1 VKRRGVGNAA
11 RRQLEQ
17 REATMKRIVLVLA
30 LCAACTTS
38 LPVSGVY
45 SVAKDAG
52 SQCVRHCESLDLRF
66 AALVIIANSTGCI
79 CEPRD
84 EPPEA
89 HARVLS
95 HAAGAVGGVVQ
106 YVETNKPRTAI
117 EMGGGGNVGNSR

>member
-1 VKRRGVGNAA
+1 
-11 RRQLEQ
+11 
-17 REATMKRIVLVLA
+17 MKRIVLALG

-45 SVAKDAG
+45 SVGKDAA

-66 AALVIIANSTGCI
+66 AALVIMANSTGCI

-89 HARVLS
+89 HARLLS
-95 HAAGAVGGVVQ
+95 HAAGAVSAILPIIDS
-106 YVETNKPRTAI
+106 NRPRTAI
-117 EMGGGGNVGNSR
+117 EMSGGSHGGDGR

>member
-1 VKRRGVGNAA
+1 MQRK
-11 RRQLEQ
+11 E
-17 REATMKRIVLVLA
+17 REATMKRIVVILG
-30 LCAACTTS
+30 LCAGWACTTS

-89 HARVLS
+89 HERMLS
-95 HAAGAVGGVVQ
+95 HAAGVVGGVVQ
-106 YVETNKPRTAI
+106 YVEANKTRTAI
-117 EMGGGGNVGNSR
+117 EIGGGGYAGNS